1 MLPLV
6 TITNQHCR
14 KGSIHCDKR
23 REKKGGEMD
32 VEVRKYEIKHD
43 LQKT

>member
-1 MLPLV
+1 MSPLLINIV
-6 TITNQHCR
+6 VKVLFTAIR
-14 KGSIHCDKR
+14 EE
-23 REKKGGEMD
+23 EKKGGEMD